1 MVTVIITA
9 APIAPVISEDVNY
22 CEGDVVADLVVTPQG
37 AGTINWYSDA
47 LLTDLI
53 GTGATYTPAA
63 IGGAITYYATE
74 TVLGCVS
81 IASSAIVTVNPNPVA
96 SFAPTPDNGNVPL
109 DVYFDNTSIGG
120 NTYAW
125 NLGDGT
131 TSTDF
136 DPSVTYTTSDDY
148 TATLL
153 VTDVNGCV
161 DNTSSVIIVEGTS
174 TLIIPNIFTP
184 NGDGSNDVFN
194 LSGTNITEIKGTI
207 MNRWGQVVFNINTV
221 EGGWDGRTMAGI
233 ECSEGVYYYLIHA
246 LGADG
251 VEYNYQGPIE
261 LIR

>member
-1 MVTVIITA
+1 M
-9 APIAPVISEDVNY
+9 
-22 CEGDVVADLVVTPQG
+22 
-37 AGTINWYSDA
+37 
-47 LLTDLI
+47 
-53 GTGATYTPAA
+53 
-63 IGGAITYYATE
+63 
-74 TVLGCVS
+74 
-81 IASSAIVTVNPNPVA
+81 
-96 SFAPTPDNGNVPL
+96 
-109 DVYFDNTSIGG
+109 
-120 NTYAW
+120 
-125 NLGDGT
+125 GDGT